1 MGAVFLRPRDWLCC
15 CSFSFPLLLHLRFPV
30 AGTAQPLLLL
40 QPIATPTMGGLMGLR
55 APTSATCTSRTR
67 LTPPAFQ
74 GVAVTRTITV
84 IRQDFISASFPLK
97 NYSNS
102 IPSWLNATSTNHIVH
117 ELSRQTPT
125 ATLTA
130 MTPTA
135 ARTPM
140 PVVGEPTTPASIGL
154 RLSSAVSRTM
164 VS

>member
-1 MGAVFLRPRDWLCC
+1 MGEVFLRPRDWLCC

-30 AGTAQPLLLL
+30 EGTAQPLLLL

-84 IRQDFISASFPLK
+84 IRQ
-97 NYSNS
+97 
-102 IPSWLNATSTNHIVH
+102 
-117 ELSRQTPT
+117 TPT

-130 MTPTA
+130 MTPTT

-154 RLSSAVSRTM
+154 RLNSAVSRTM